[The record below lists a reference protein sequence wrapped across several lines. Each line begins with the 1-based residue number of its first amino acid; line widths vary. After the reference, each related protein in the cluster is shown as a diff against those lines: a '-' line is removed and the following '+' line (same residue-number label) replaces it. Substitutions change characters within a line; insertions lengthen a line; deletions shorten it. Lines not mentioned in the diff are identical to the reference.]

1 MCNHNIAKE
10 RGTDIVAALPMLAG
24 AQTLGHDLGMALVA
38 LHQSI
43 PPKTIKHPMSHL
55 RCFYSHTLRLSANK
69 SQWRTRLLR
78 PGISKSRS

>member
-1 MCNHNIAKE
+1 MMCNHNIAKE

-43 PPKTIKHPMSHL
+43 PPKTIKQIGRASC
-55 RCFYSHTLRLSANK
+55 RERVF
-69 SQWRTRLLR
+69 
-78 PGISKSRS
+78 